1 MSALLQQHT
10 EILLALV
17 LLVLVVSG
25 ITLRNFIYK
34 EQVASNGEIIVVRKL
49 KFRLPVWLS
58 ARKARARKSYNSAQ
72 RDLLSQL
79 FTLQKLISGLT
90 VFMLGL
96 AAFGTVLYNTINNS
110 SGVFVSPLLIAY
122 LIIGI
127 VCAPLGVLLISRR
140 NKNNPFK

>member
-17 LLVLVVSG
+17 LLVVVVSG
-25 ITLRNFIYK
+25 ITLRNFFYK
-34 EQVASNGEIIVVRKL
+34 ERVASNGEIVVVRKL
-49 KFRLPVWLS
+49 KFRRPVWLS
-58 ARKARARKSYNSAQ
+58 ARKARKRKTYNSAQ

-79 FTLQKLISGLT
+79 FMLQKLISGLT

-127 VCAPLGVLLISRR
+127 VCAPLGVLLISQR